1 MVQAGIQNRLT
12 DRYRRA
18 SPTYSRAKQARHAF
32 PLEQMAG
39 FAFCAVVK
47 AWTTHGKHME
57 KAVVLVVED
66 EALIRISALHIVAD
80 AGFDVLEACNADEAL
95 AILDSRNDIRAV
107 LTDIRM
113 PGSMDGWEL
122 AGAIRRRWPPMHLVV
137 ASAHAPNGGI
147 LPANG
152 RFIGKP
158 YTAEQ
163 ITTALYELFEH
174 DLDAGPIMRD
184 IDRNRARVN

>member
-1 MVQAGIQNRLT
+1 
-12 DRYRRA
+12 
-18 SPTYSRAKQARHAF
+18 
-32 PLEQMAG
+32 
-39 FAFCAVVK
+39 
-47 AWTTHGKHME
+47 
-57 KAVVLVVED
+57 
-66 EALIRISALHIVAD
+66 
-80 AGFDVLEACNADEAL
+80 
-95 AILDSRNDIRAV
+95 
-107 LTDIRM
+107 
-113 PGSMDGWEL
+113 
-122 AGAIRRRWPPMHLVV
+122 MHLVV

>member
-1 MVQAGIQNRLT
+1 
-12 DRYRRA
+12 
-18 SPTYSRAKQARHAF
+18 
-32 PLEQMAG
+32 
-39 FAFCAVVK
+39 
-47 AWTTHGKHME
+47 ME

-66 EALIRISALHIVAD
+66 EALIRISALHIVED
-80 AGFDVLEACNADEAL
+80 AGFDVLEACNADEAI
-95 AILDSRNDIRAV
+95 AILESRNGIRAV

-122 AGAIRRRWPPMHLVV
+122 AGAIRRRWPPMHLIV

-163 ITTALYELFEH
+163 ITSALYELF
-174 DLDAGPIMRD
+174 DRDPCAGPIMRD
-184 IDRNRARVN
+184 IDRNRARMN